1 MKVLETKTL
10 IESMEDRAK
19 VYTDFRD
26 KIDTLKKAFTDITQL
41 DDALQGKGA
50 DAIKGFYQAQIDVAD
65 GLLRL
70 VDMQIAF
77 LNGVSGAIADI
88 DLSGD
93 TVVDVNFLE
102 TDLAIHASNHISMVE
117 SQREDLQKI
126 IDGIDDI
133 VNLEAFSADDFN
145 TAIDD
150 ATKKRENTIKDV
162 DALDQQL
169 LEEYKVSES
178 AEFHI
183 GALFQQLLEAT
194 AQGNTISP
202 INFDAQAYKASEAYQ
217 LSDEVQQ
224 YADDYLSFKEDQEK
238 IREEL
243 KKAEEL
249 ENRPI
254 YEKAWDTV
262 KTFTGEA
269 TGYYDFL
276 RAKDGVDPVTG
287 EELTDGQRV
296 AAGAMATAG
305 FIPIVGWGGRLF
317 KGGSAIYKTAKGM
330 NAADQALSV
339 YKTTSTF
346 SNLQKAELGIY
357 GLASANGLSE
367 YITGKDMFG
376 NELTDVQRQ
385 SSLFNSIL
393 GASLVASPFVPAL
406 VKNGKLVKEETL
418 NKMHRLAT
426 NTKAGARYVY
436 DEVRG
441 GMQVLLGNQNMNF
454 AYAGADG
461 VKPILSNV
469 MNSKEVSKRIEEVVS
484 RFSFGKNL
492 GGNKDSDGVVTKGTG
507 NSSNKEID
515 NKSIHADMEKQKKSI
530 DDLELISEI
539 EIPEITVS
547 KSELPWGPGNIVKVG
562 KAISNSSL
570 AKVFKGTDNVKQG
583 DKSSLAP
590 GGGLAAHEL
599 KGGHLIDRHV
609 GKTDEQLLERLKN
622 NPKITGSST
631 FKDRMTA
638 EKVADTVL
646 SDPKNIEKIKKW
658 LSDPNSRPTLPLKF
672 KGDGEII
679 GRSATRNSEV
689 VENVSNAKIILKKD
703 NNNSFILTGYPVK

>member
-1 MKVLETKTL
+1 MRDDGDLKVLETKTL
-10 IESMEDRAK
+10 IETMEDRAK

-26 KIDTLKKAFTDITQL
+26 KIDTLKKEFTDITQL

-102 TDLAIHASNHISMVE
+102 TDLSIHASNHIAMVE

-145 TAIDD
+145 TAMDD
-150 ATKKRENTIKDV
+150 AKKKRENTIKDV

-178 AEFHI
+178 AEFHV

-305 FIPIVGWGGRLF
+305 FIPVVGWGGRLF

-330 NAADQALSV
+330 NTAEQALTV

-426 NTKAGARYVY
+426 NTKASARYVY

-441 GMQVLLGNQNMNF
+441 GMQVLFGNQNMNF

-461 VKPILSNV
+461 VKPLLSNV
-469 MNSKEVSKRIEEVVS
+469 MNSKEIKKRIEEVAS
-484 RFSFGKNL
+484 RFSFGKNF
-492 GGNKDSDGVVTKGTG
+492 GGSKGSEGVVTKVTG
-507 NSSNKEID
+507 NVN
-515 NKSIHADMEKQKKSI
+515 
-530 DDLELISEI
+530 L
-539 EIPEITVS
+539 
-547 KSELPWGPGNIVKVG
+547 
-562 KAISNSSL
+562 
-570 AKVFKGTDNVKQG
+570 
-583 DKSSLAP
+583 
-590 GGGLAAHEL
+590 
-599 KGGHLIDRHV
+599 
-609 GKTDEQLLERLKN
+609 
-622 NPKITGSST
+622 
-631 FKDRMTA
+631 
-638 EKVADTVL
+638 
-646 SDPKNIEKIKKW
+646 KNIEEFIDGTKSFDDVVDDFARLYSEKIQTNKTWSWNKSFHGGEYLTARQRKLIKEKAIEDGLIPKVNVNKADGMRYGFADFKSAGLVVETKDLPERLW
-658 LSDPNSRPTLPLKF
+658 LKSDEEQFEWLDDVIGGRPEGMTWHHTEVPGKMELVPF
-672 KGDGEII
+672 GIHNITIHNG
-679 GRSATRNSEV
+679 GRS
-689 VENVSNAKIILKKD
+689 
-703 NNNSFILTGYPVK
+703 TGMWADAPR

>member
-1 MKVLETKTL
+1 M
-10 IESMEDRAK
+10 
-19 VYTDFRD
+19 
-26 KIDTLKKAFTDITQL
+26 
-41 DDALQGKGA
+41 
-50 DAIKGFYQAQIDVAD
+50 
-65 GLLRL
+65 
-70 VDMQIAF
+70 
-77 LNGVSGAIADI
+77 
-88 DLSGD
+88 
-93 TVVDVNFLE
+93 
-102 TDLAIHASNHISMVE
+102 
-117 SQREDLQKI
+117 
-126 IDGIDDI
+126 
-133 VNLEAFSADDFN
+133 
-145 TAIDD
+145 
-150 ATKKRENTIKDV
+150 
-162 DALDQQL
+162 
-169 LEEYKVSES
+169 
-178 AEFHI
+178 
-183 GALFQQLLEAT
+183 LEAT

-296 AAGAMATAG
+296 AAGAMGAAG

-367 YITGKDMFG
+367 YIIGKDMFG

-418 NKMHRLAT
+418 KKMHKLAT
-426 NTKAGARYVY
+426 NTKASARYVY

-441 GMQVLLGNQNMNF
+441 GMQVLFGNQNMNF
-454 AYAGADG
+454 AFAGEEG

-469 MNSKEVSKRIEEVVS
+469 MNSQEVKKRIEEVVS
-484 RFSFGKNL
+484 KFSFGKNL
-492 GGNKDSDGVVTKGTG
+492 NDGKDSITKSEYKNLRKKTPNNEIRKMVNPDGPKVDPVYGYEVDKFEADHIVSMKEITEMDGFSRLTREQQIEILNLKENFVGLG
-507 NSSNKEID
+507 KSSNASKGANSWADWKGHSKMGEVPVNVRMEMLEKEEQAREAL
-515 NKSIHADMEKQKKSI
+515 KVA
-530 DDLELISEI
+530 I
-539 EIPEITVS
+539 E
-547 KSELPWGPGNIVKVG
+547 
-562 KAISNSSL
+562 
-570 AKVFKGTDNVKQG
+570 
-583 DKSSLAP
+583 
-590 GGGLAAHEL
+590 
-599 KGGHLIDRHV
+599 
-609 GKTDEQLLERLKN
+609 ERLK
-622 NPKITGSST
+622 
-631 FKDRMTA
+631 
-638 EKVADTVL
+638 
-646 SDPKNIEKIKKW
+646 
-658 LSDPNSRPTLPLKF
+658 
-672 KGDGEII
+672 
-679 GRSATRNSEV
+679 
-689 VENVSNAKIILKKD
+689 
-703 NNNSFILTGYPVK
+703 

>member
-26 KIDTLKKAFTDITQL
+26 KIDTLKKEFTDITQL

-50 DAIKGFYQAQIDVAD
+50 DAIKGFYQAQIEVAD

-102 TDLAIHASNHISMVE
+102 TDLSIHASNHIAMVE

-145 TAIDD
+145 TAMDD

-169 LEEYKVSES
+169 LEEYKLSEN

-249 ENRPI
+249 ENRPV

-262 KTFTGEA
+262 KTFIGEA

-330 NAADQALSV
+330 NSAEQALSV

-393 GASLVASPFVPAL
+393 GASLVASPFVPSL

-418 NKMHRLAT
+418 NQLHKLAT
-426 NTKAGARYVY
+426 KTKSGALYVY
-436 DEVRG
+436 DEVSG
-441 GMQVLLGNQNMNF
+441 GMRVLFGNQNMNF

-461 VKPILSNV
+461 VKPILSNM
-469 MNSKEVSKRIEEVVS
+469 MNSKEIKNRIEDVVS
-484 RFSFGKNL
+484 RFSFGKNVS
-492 GGNKDSDGVVTKGTG
+492 GSNASGYAGEVVIKHSGE
-507 NSSNKEID
+507 NIVKEVKEID
-515 NKSIHADMEKQKKSI
+515 FGKHIIKGKNGKKQLLPNTKYVTNDYYKYTTDELGRIVNVDAPELVLKKADRNKYAQANVGGSDRLP
-530 DDLELISEI
+530 DD
-539 EIPEITVS
+539 
-547 KSELPWGPGNIVKVG
+547 
-562 KAISNSSL
+562 
-570 AKVFKGTDNVKQG
+570 D
-583 DKSSLAP
+583 
-590 GGGLAAHEL
+590 
-599 KGGHLIDRHV
+599 GGHLIGAQFNGPPDIDNLVPQNSQINRKGGV
-609 GKTDEQLLERLKN
+609 WYEMETEWANALKEVP
-622 NPKITGSST
+622 PK
-631 FKDRMTA
+631 
-638 EKVADTVL
+638 KVSV
-646 SDPKNIEKIKKW
+646 SIEPIYT
-658 LSDPNSRPTLPLKF
+658 SNSMRPNSF
-672 KGDGEII
+672 MVEYEIEGE
-679 GRSATRNSEV
+679 
-689 VENVSNAKIILKKD
+689 
-703 NNNSFILTGYPVK
+703 FPVIREIANKSGG

>member
-1 MKVLETKTL
+1 MKVFEAKTL

-19 VYTDFRD
+19 VYTDLRD
-26 KIDTLKKAFTDITQL
+26 KIDTLKKEFTDITQL

-50 DAIKGFYQAQIDVAD
+50 EAIKGFYQAQIDVAEA
-65 GLLRL
+65 LLRL
-70 VDMQIAF
+70 IDMQIAF
-77 LNGVSGAIADI
+77 LNGVSGVIGDV

-102 TDLAIHASNHISMVE
+102 SDLSIHASNHIAMVK

-126 IDGIDDI
+126 FDGIDDI
-133 VNLEAFSADDFN
+133 VSLEAFATDDFN
-145 TAIDD
+145 TAMDD
-150 ATKKRENTIKDV
+150 AKKKRENTVKDV
-162 DALDQQL
+162 DSLDQQL
-169 LEEYKVSES
+169 LEEYKLTEN

-217 LSDEVQQ
+217 LTDEVQQ
-224 YADDYLSFKEDQEK
+224 YADDYLSFKDEQEK

-287 EELTDGQRV
+287 EELSDGQRV

-330 NAADQALSV
+330 NSAEQALSV

-385 SSLFNSIL
+385 ASLYNSIL
-393 GASLVASPFVPAL
+393 GASLVASPFVPSL
-406 VKNGKLVKEETL
+406 VKNGKLVKDETL
-418 NKMHRLAT
+418 NQMHKLAT
-426 NTKAGARYVY
+426 KTKSGALYVY

-441 GMQVLLGNQNMNF
+441 GMQVLFGNQNMNF
-454 AYAGADG
+454 AYAGAGG

-469 MNSKEVSKRIEEVVS
+469 MNSKEVRNRIEETIS
-484 RFSFGKNL
+484 RFSFARGTVYTVSDYLDDIIVNGKVDSAKM
-492 GGNKDSDGVVTKGTG
+492 NKLKNAIQNNRFSVD
-507 NSSNKEID
+507 
-515 NKSIHADMEKQKKSI
+515 
-530 DDLELISEI
+530 ELSEI
-539 EIPEITVS
+539 R
-547 KSELPWGPGNIVKVG
+547 KKMSELGITKAYDEALIKIDFGKYLRGLIGDPPVNMVDPHAHHILFKKGLGEAQQKLVQEGQEILRKYGIDPIVG
-562 KAISNSSL
+562 KENLVWAPNRIAGQHNISAL
-570 AKVFKGTDNVKQG
+570 
-583 DKSSLAP
+583 
-590 GGGLAAHEL
+590 
-599 KGGHLIDRHV
+599 
-609 GKTDEQLLERLKN
+609 
-622 NPKITGSST
+622 
-631 FKDRMTA
+631 
-638 EKVADTVL
+638 
-646 SDPKNIEKIKKW
+646 
-658 LSDPNSRPTLPLKF
+658 
-672 KGDGEII
+672 
-679 GRSATRNSEV
+679 
-689 VENVSNAKIILKKD
+689 ENVVNQLKAVDAAGADLDDIIE
-703 NNNSFILTGYPVK
+703 ILEDLGKQAASRR

>member
-1 MKVLETKTL
+1 MRDDGDLKVLETKTL

-26 KIDTLKKAFTDITQL
+26 KIDTLKKEFTDITQL

-65 GLLRL
+65 ALLRL

-102 TDLAIHASNHISMVE
+102 TDLSIHASNHISMVE

-145 TAIDD
+145 TAMDD

-305 FIPIVGWGGRLF
+305 FIPVVGWGGRLF

-330 NAADQALSV
+330 NTAEQALSV

-418 NKMHRLAT
+418 NQMHKLAT
-426 NTKAGARYVY
+426 NTKASARYVY

-441 GMQVLLGNQNMNF
+441 GMQALLGNQNMNLAF
-454 AYAGADG
+454 SGADG
-461 VKPILSNV
+461 VKPVLSNV
-469 MNSKEVSKRIEEVVS
+469 MNSQEIKKRIEEAVS

-492 GGNKDSDGVVTKGTG
+492 DGSKRTDDVVTKGTG
-507 NSSNKEID
+507 NRLAGESEVKTLVLKGEQFTNGRKNRLKPNIRYQTGEYDYFYQTDNAGRIVKFETENLQLTKREERLPHSKNTPGKVKGQDHAGHLAADRFGGSPKIDNLVSQLSDVNLKQYKKIEDEWAAALKETPPKEVKVNVEIIYDGNSKRPSEFIVEYEID
-515 NKSIHADMEKQKKSI
+515 GRYE
-530 DDLELISEI
+530 EI
-539 EIPEITVS
+539 
-547 KSELPWGPGNIVKVG
+547 NIL
-562 KAISNSSL
+562 N
-570 AKVFKGTDNVKQG
+570 
-583 DKSSLAP
+583 
-590 GGGLAAHEL
+590 
-599 KGGHLIDRHV
+599 
-609 GKTDEQLLERLKN
+609 
-622 NPKITGSST
+622 
-631 FKDRMTA
+631 
-638 EKVADTVL
+638 
-646 SDPKNIEKIKKW
+646 
-658 LSDPNSRPTLPLKF
+658 
-672 KGDGEII
+672 
-679 GRSATRNSEV
+679 
-689 VENVSNAKIILKKD
+689 
-703 NNNSFILTGYPVK
+703 

>member
-26 KIDTLKKAFTDITQL
+26 KIDTLKKEFTDITQL

-65 GLLRL
+65 SLLRL

-102 TDLAIHASNHISMVE
+102 TDLSIHASNHIAMVE

-145 TAIDD
+145 TAMDD
-150 ATKKRENTIKDV
+150 AKKKRENTVKDV

-169 LEEYKVSES
+169 LEEYKLSEN

-183 GALFQQLLEAT
+183 GALFQKLLEAT
-194 AQGNTISP
+194 AQGNAISP

-330 NAADQALSV
+330 NSAEQALSV

-385 SSLFNSIL
+385 ASLYNSIL
-393 GASLVASPFVPAL
+393 GASLVASPFVPTL

-418 NKMHRLAT
+418 NQMHKLAT
-426 NTKAGARYVY
+426 NTKASARYVY

-441 GMQVLLGNQNMNF
+441 GMRVLFGNQNMNL

-469 MNSKEVSKRIEEVVS
+469 MNSQEVKKRIEEAVS

-492 GGNKDSDGVVTKGTG
+492 SGSDGSGDAVGVIAKGTG
-507 NSSNKEID
+507 KEVRIPSVRNNQFNMWFD
-515 NKSIHADMEKQKKSI
+515 KLSVEEFEEMWNVPHLRSK
-530 DDLELISEI
+530 I
-539 EIPEITVS
+539 EDRIRR
-547 KSELPWGPGNIVKVG
+547 
-562 KAISNSSL
+562 
-570 AKVFKGTDNVKQG
+570 
-583 DKSSLAP
+583 P
-590 GGGLAAHEL
+590 GGYHEW
-599 KGGHLIDRHV
+599 HL
-609 GKTDEQLLERLKN
+609 
-622 NPKITGSST
+622 
-631 FKDRMTA
+631 
-638 EKVADTVL
+638 VART
-646 SDPKNIEKIKKW
+646 P
-658 LSDPNSRPTLPLKF
+658 KF
-672 KGDGEII
+672 KHWGISMDVIKEMRSLTKDVEFVNPPGRHGSRGSTKAHNEILKI
-679 GRSATRNSEV
+679 IDSATDYESFVRGLNEWA
-689 VENVSNAKIILKKD
+689 SNRMKNGVMDLPEG
-703 NNNSFILTGYPVK
+703 LRR

>member
-1 MKVLETKTL
+1 VRDDGDLKVLETKTL

-26 KIDTLKKAFTDITQL
+26 KIDTLKKEFTDITQL

-102 TDLAIHASNHISMVE
+102 TDLSIHASNHISMVE

-150 ATKKRENTIKDV
+150 AKKKRENTIKDV

-202 INFDAQAYKASEAYQ
+202 INFNAQAYKASEAFQ

-406 VKNGKLVKEETL
+406 VKNGKLVKEETI
-418 NKMHRLAT
+418 NQMHKLAT
-426 NTKAGARYVY
+426 NTKASARYVY

-441 GMQVLLGNQNMNF
+441 GMQGLLGNQNMNF
-454 AYAGADG
+454 ALAGADG

-469 MNSKEVSKRIEEVVS
+469 INSQEIKKRVEEAVS

-492 GGNKDSDGVVTKGTG
+492 DGSKRTDDVVTKGTG
-507 NSSNKEID
+507 NRLAGESEVKTLVLKGEQFTNGRKNRLKPNIRYQTGEYDYFYQTDNAGRIVKFETENLQLTKREERLPHSKNTPGKVKGQDHAGHLAADRFGGSPKIDNLVSQLSDVNLKQYKKIEDEWAAALKETPPKEVKVNVEIIYDGNSKRPSEFIVEYEID
-515 NKSIHADMEKQKKSI
+515 GRYE
-530 DDLELISEI
+530 EI
-539 EIPEITVS
+539 
-547 KSELPWGPGNIVKVG
+547 NIL
-562 KAISNSSL
+562 N
-570 AKVFKGTDNVKQG
+570 
-583 DKSSLAP
+583 
-590 GGGLAAHEL
+590 
-599 KGGHLIDRHV
+599 
-609 GKTDEQLLERLKN
+609 
-622 NPKITGSST
+622 
-631 FKDRMTA
+631 
-638 EKVADTVL
+638 
-646 SDPKNIEKIKKW
+646 
-658 LSDPNSRPTLPLKF
+658 
-672 KGDGEII
+672 
-679 GRSATRNSEV
+679 
-689 VENVSNAKIILKKD
+689 
-703 NNNSFILTGYPVK
+703 

>member
-26 KIDTLKKAFTDITQL
+26 KIDTLKKEFTDITQL

-65 GLLRL
+65 ALLRL

-102 TDLAIHASNHISMVE
+102 TDLSIHASNHISMVE

-145 TAIDD
+145 TAMDD

-305 FIPIVGWGGRLF
+305 FIPVVGWGGRLF

-330 NAADQALSV
+330 NTAEQALSV

-418 NKMHRLAT
+418 NQMHKLAT
-426 NTKAGARYVY
+426 NTKASARYVY

-441 GMQVLLGNQNMNF
+441 GMQALLGNQNMNLAF
-454 AYAGADG
+454 SGADG
-461 VKPILSNV
+461 VKPVLSNV
-469 MNSKEVSKRIEEVVS
+469 MNSQEIKKRIEEAVS

-492 GGNKDSDGVVTKGTG
+492 DGSKRTDDVVTKGTG
-507 NSSNKEID
+507 NRLAGESEVKTLVLKGEQFTNGRKNRLKPNIRYQTGEYDYFYQTDNAGRIVKFETENLQLTKREERLPHSKNTPGKVKGQDHAGHLAADRFGGSPKIDNLVSQLSDVNLKQYKKIEDEWAAALKETPPKEVKVNVEIIYDGNSKRPSEFIVEYEID
-515 NKSIHADMEKQKKSI
+515 GRYE
-530 DDLELISEI
+530 EI
-539 EIPEITVS
+539 
-547 KSELPWGPGNIVKVG
+547 NIL
-562 KAISNSSL
+562 N
-570 AKVFKGTDNVKQG
+570 
-583 DKSSLAP
+583 
-590 GGGLAAHEL
+590 
-599 KGGHLIDRHV
+599 
-609 GKTDEQLLERLKN
+609 
-622 NPKITGSST
+622 
-631 FKDRMTA
+631 
-638 EKVADTVL
+638 
-646 SDPKNIEKIKKW
+646 
-658 LSDPNSRPTLPLKF
+658 
-672 KGDGEII
+672 
-679 GRSATRNSEV
+679 
-689 VENVSNAKIILKKD
+689 
-703 NNNSFILTGYPVK
+703 

>member
-41 DDALQGKGA
+41 DDDLQGKGA
-50 DAIKGFYQAQIDVAD
+50 DSIKGFYQAQIDVAD

-102 TDLAIHASNHISMVE
+102 TDLSIHASNHIAMVE

-145 TAIDD
+145 TAMDD
-150 ATKKRENTIKDV
+150 AKKKRENTIKDV

-169 LEEYKVSES
+169 LEEYKLSEN

-202 INFDAQAYKASEAYQ
+202 INFNAQAYKASEAYQ

-305 FIPIVGWGGRLF
+305 FIPVVGWGGRLF

-330 NAADQALSV
+330 NTAEQALSV
-339 YKTTSTF
+339 YKSSSTF

-393 GASLVASPFVPAL
+393 GASLVASPFVPVL

-418 NKMHRLAT
+418 NQMHKLAT
-426 NTKAGARYVY
+426 NTKASARFVY

-454 AYAGADG
+454 ALAGADG
-461 VKPILSNV
+461 VKPLLSNV
-469 MNSKEVSKRIEEVVS
+469 MNSKEVRNRIEETIS
-484 RFSFGKNL
+484 RFSFAKDTSKYNRRTMKHIYHGEINKRGKAVGYHHESMM
-492 GGNKDSDGVVTKGTG
+492 GGKIIPGTETKPDKNGVYRAKVEIEGVRKKATSSFFPKEWDRVQVLKAIEEAFNNKRLIGDNKYSGKSESGLIIEMYLNKDG
-507 NSSNKEID
+507 
-515 NKSIHADMEKQKKSI
+515 SIA
-530 DDLELISEI
+530 
-539 EIPEITVS
+539 
-547 KSELPWGPGNIVKVG
+547 
-562 KAISNSSL
+562 
-570 AKVFKGTDNVKQG
+570 
-583 DKSSLAP
+583 
-590 GGGLAAHEL
+590 
-599 KGGHLIDRHV
+599 
-609 GKTDEQLLERLKN
+609 
-622 NPKITGSST
+622 
-631 FKDRMTA
+631 TA
-638 EKVADTVL
+638 Y
-646 SDPKNIEKIKKW
+646 PIY
-658 LSDPNSRPTLPLKF
+658 
-672 KGDGEII
+672 KGD
-679 GRSATRNSEV
+679 
-689 VENVSNAKIILKKD
+689 
-703 NNNSFILTGYPVK
+703 

>member
-1 MKVLETKTL
+1 MRDDGDLKVLETKTL

-26 KIDTLKKAFTDITQL
+26 KIDTLKKEFTDITQL

-102 TDLAIHASNHISMVE
+102 TDLSIHASNHISMVE

-150 ATKKRENTIKDV
+150 AKKKRENTIKDV

-202 INFDAQAYKASEAYQ
+202 INFNAQAYKASEAFQ

-406 VKNGKLVKEETL
+406 VKNGKLVKEETI
-418 NKMHRLAT
+418 NQMHKLAT
-426 NTKAGARYVY
+426 NTKASARYVY

-441 GMQVLLGNQNMNF
+441 GMQGLLGNQNMNF
-454 AYAGADG
+454 ALAGADG

-469 MNSKEVSKRIEEVVS
+469 INSQEIKKRVEEAVS

-492 GGNKDSDGVVTKGTG
+492 DGSKRTDDVVTKGTG
-507 NSSNKEID
+507 NRLAGESEVKTLVLKGEQFTNGRKNRLKPNIRYQTGEYDYFYQTDNAGRIVKFETENLQLTKREERLPHSKNTPGKVKGQDHAGHLAADRFGGSPKIDNLVSQLSDVNLKQYKKIEDEWAAALKETPPKEVKVNVEIIYDGNSKRPSEFIVEYEID
-515 NKSIHADMEKQKKSI
+515 GRYE
-530 DDLELISEI
+530 EI
-539 EIPEITVS
+539 
-547 KSELPWGPGNIVKVG
+547 NIL
-562 KAISNSSL
+562 N
-570 AKVFKGTDNVKQG
+570 
-583 DKSSLAP
+583 
-590 GGGLAAHEL
+590 
-599 KGGHLIDRHV
+599 
-609 GKTDEQLLERLKN
+609 
-622 NPKITGSST
+622 
-631 FKDRMTA
+631 
-638 EKVADTVL
+638 
-646 SDPKNIEKIKKW
+646 
-658 LSDPNSRPTLPLKF
+658 
-672 KGDGEII
+672 
-679 GRSATRNSEV
+679 
-689 VENVSNAKIILKKD
+689 
-703 NNNSFILTGYPVK
+703 

>member
-1 MKVLETKTL
+1 MRDDGDLKVLETKTL

-41 DDALQGKGA
+41 DDDLQGKGA
-50 DAIKGFYQAQIDVAD
+50 DSIKGFYQAQIDVAD

-102 TDLAIHASNHISMVE
+102 TDLSIHASNHIAMVE

-145 TAIDD
+145 TAMDD
-150 ATKKRENTIKDV
+150 AKKKRENTIKDV

-169 LEEYKVSES
+169 LEEYKLSEN

-202 INFDAQAYKASEAYQ
+202 INFNAQAYKASEAYQ

-305 FIPIVGWGGRLF
+305 FIPVVGWGGRLF

-330 NAADQALSV
+330 NTAEQALSV
-339 YKTTSTF
+339 YKSSSTF

-393 GASLVASPFVPAL
+393 GASLVASPFVPVL

-418 NKMHRLAT
+418 NQMHKLAT
-426 NTKAGARYVY
+426 NTKASARFVY

-454 AYAGADG
+454 ALAGADG
-461 VKPILSNV
+461 VKPLLSNV
-469 MNSKEVSKRIEEVVS
+469 MNSKEVRNRIEETIS
-484 RFSFGKNL
+484 RFSFAKDTSKYNRRTMKHIYHGEINKRGKAVGYHHESMM
-492 GGNKDSDGVVTKGTG
+492 GGKIIPGTETKPDKNGVYRAKVEIEGVRKKATSSFFPKEWDRVQVLKAIEEAFNNKRLIGDNKYSGKSESGLIIEMYLNKDG
-507 NSSNKEID
+507 
-515 NKSIHADMEKQKKSI
+515 SIA
-530 DDLELISEI
+530 
-539 EIPEITVS
+539 
-547 KSELPWGPGNIVKVG
+547 
-562 KAISNSSL
+562 
-570 AKVFKGTDNVKQG
+570 
-583 DKSSLAP
+583 
-590 GGGLAAHEL
+590 
-599 KGGHLIDRHV
+599 
-609 GKTDEQLLERLKN
+609 
-622 NPKITGSST
+622 
-631 FKDRMTA
+631 TA
-638 EKVADTVL
+638 Y
-646 SDPKNIEKIKKW
+646 PIY
-658 LSDPNSRPTLPLKF
+658 
-672 KGDGEII
+672 KGD
-679 GRSATRNSEV
+679 
-689 VENVSNAKIILKKD
+689 
-703 NNNSFILTGYPVK
+703 

>member
-1 MKVLETKTL
+1 MRDDGDLKVLETKTL

-26 KIDTLKKAFTDITQL
+26 KIDTLKKEFTDITQL

-88 DLSGD
+88 DLSGG

-102 TDLAIHASNHISMVE
+102 TDLSIHASNHIAMVE

-133 VNLEAFSADDFN
+133 VNLKAFSADDFN
-145 TAIDD
+145 TAMDD
-150 ATKKRENTIKDV
+150 AKKKRENTIKDV

-169 LEEYKVSES
+169 LEEYKLSEN

-217 LSDEVQQ
+217 LTDEVQQ
-224 YADDYLSFKEDQEK
+224 YSDDYLSFKEEQEK

-330 NAADQALSV
+330 NTAEQALSF

-393 GASLVASPFVPAL
+393 GASLVASPFVPSL

-418 NKMHRLAT
+418 NQLHKLAT
-426 NTKAGARYVY
+426 NTKASARYVY
-436 DEVRG
+436 GEVRG
-441 GMQVLLGNQNMNF
+441 GMQVLLGNQNMNLAF
-454 AYAGADG
+454 AGADG
-461 VKPILSNV
+461 VKPIVSNV
-469 MNSKEVSKRIEEVVS
+469 MNPNEITMRIEKVGGVS
-484 RFSFGKNL
+484 
-492 GGNKDSDGVVTKGTG
+492 TKGAIKDVKNYRKTFFDEYPELEG
-507 NSSNKEID
+507 SVVVHHAIEQQVLKKYPELFSLEEIHALENLRGIPKEI
-515 NKSIHADMEKQKKSI
+515 NS
-530 DDLELISEI
+530 DLHL
-539 EIPEITVS
+539 S
-547 KSELPWGPGNIVKVG
+547 KIRKDWNRFYRNHP
-562 KAISNSSL
+562 
-570 AKVFKGTDNVKQG
+570 
-583 DKSSLAP
+583 
-590 GGGLAAHEL
+590 
-599 KGGHLIDRHV
+599 
-609 GKTDEQLLERLKN
+609 
-622 NPKITGSST
+622 NPTK
-631 FKDRMTA
+631 
-638 EKVADTVL
+638 E
-646 SDPKNIEKIKKW
+646 
-658 LSDPNSRPTLPLKF
+658 
-672 KGDGEII
+672 EII
-679 GRSATRNSEV
+679 NYMIELDKKYG
-689 VENVSNAKIILKKD
+689 ENFNP
-703 NNNSFILTGYPVK
+703 PVQR

>member
-1 MKVLETKTL
+1 
-10 IESMEDRAK
+10 
-19 VYTDFRD
+19 
-26 KIDTLKKAFTDITQL
+26 
-41 DDALQGKGA
+41 
-50 DAIKGFYQAQIDVAD
+50 
-65 GLLRL
+65 
-70 VDMQIAF
+70 MQFAF

-102 TDLAIHASNHISMVE
+102 TDLSIHASNHISMVE

-150 ATKKRENTIKDV
+150 AKKKRENTIKDV

-202 INFDAQAYKASEAYQ
+202 INFNAQAYKASEAYQ

-249 ENRPI
+249 ENRPM

-287 EELTDGQRV
+287 EELSEGQRV

-305 FIPIVGWGGRLF
+305 FIPIVGWGGRLL

-330 NAADQALSV
+330 NSAEQALSV
-339 YKTTSTF
+339 YKTSSTF

-418 NKMHRLAT
+418 NQMHKLAT
-426 NTKAGARYVY
+426 NTKASARYVY

-454 AYAGADG
+454 ALAGADG

-469 MNSKEVSKRIEEVVS
+469 MNSKEVSKRIEEVTS
-484 RFSFGKNL
+484 KFSFGKNM
-492 GGNKDSDGVVTKGTG
+492 GGSKGT
-507 NSSNKEID
+507 
-515 NKSIHADMEKQKKSI
+515 AKKSSLVGREVE
-530 DDLELISEI
+530 LEWLGDNYKAIEI
-539 EIPEITVS
+539 EGT
-547 KSELPWGPGNIVKVG
+547 VKVG
-562 KAISNSSL
+562 GKEMDISRRVYQKIDIDFDYTPKTLKAKGLSNREL
-570 AKVFKGTDNVKQG
+570 VAKGRPPYVI
-583 DKSSLAP
+583 DKNGEEAQI
-590 GGGLAAHEL
+590 EL
-599 KGGHLIDRHV
+599 HHIIQKESGNMV
-609 GKTDEQLLERLKN
+609 
-622 NPKITGSST
+622 
-631 FKDRMTA
+631 
-638 EKVADTVL
+638 
-646 SDPKNIEKIKKW
+646 
-658 LSDPNSRPTLPLKF
+658 
-672 KGDGEII
+672 EII
-679 GRSATRNSEV
+679 ATTHDDYKKILHGLIKNGDSFRNDEVLDKQFNNFRKKYWKWRS
-689 VENVSNAKIILKKD
+689 
-703 NNNSFILTGYPVK
+703 NNLE

>member
-10 IESMEDRAK
+10 IETMEDRAK

-26 KIDTLKKAFTDITQL
+26 KIDTLKKEFTDITQL

-102 TDLAIHASNHISMVE
+102 TDLSIHASNHIAMVE

-145 TAIDD
+145 TAMDD
-150 ATKKRENTIKDV
+150 AKKKRENTIKDV

-178 AEFHI
+178 AEFHV

-305 FIPIVGWGGRLF
+305 FIPVVGWGGRLF

-330 NAADQALSV
+330 NTAEQALTV

-426 NTKAGARYVY
+426 NTKASARYVY

-441 GMQVLLGNQNMNF
+441 GMQVLFGNQNMNF

-461 VKPILSNV
+461 VKPLLSNV
-469 MNSKEVSKRIEEVVS
+469 MNSKEIKKRIEEVAS
-484 RFSFGKNL
+484 RFSFGKNF
-492 GGNKDSDGVVTKGTG
+492 GGSKGSEGVVTKVTG
-507 NSSNKEID
+507 NVN
-515 NKSIHADMEKQKKSI
+515 
-530 DDLELISEI
+530 L
-539 EIPEITVS
+539 
-547 KSELPWGPGNIVKVG
+547 
-562 KAISNSSL
+562 
-570 AKVFKGTDNVKQG
+570 
-583 DKSSLAP
+583 
-590 GGGLAAHEL
+590 
-599 KGGHLIDRHV
+599 
-609 GKTDEQLLERLKN
+609 
-622 NPKITGSST
+622 
-631 FKDRMTA
+631 
-638 EKVADTVL
+638 
-646 SDPKNIEKIKKW
+646 KNIEEFIDGTKSFDDVVDDFARLYSEKIQTNKTWSWNKSFHGGEYLTARQRKLIKEKAIEDGLIPKVNVNKADGMRYGFADFKSAGLVVETKDLPERLW
-658 LSDPNSRPTLPLKF
+658 LKSDEEQFEWLDDVIGGRPEGMTWHHTEVPGKMELVPF
-672 KGDGEII
+672 GIHNITIHNG
-679 GRSATRNSEV
+679 GRS
-689 VENVSNAKIILKKD
+689 
-703 NNNSFILTGYPVK
+703 TGMWADAPR

>member
-26 KIDTLKKAFTDITQL
+26 KIDTLKKEFTDITQL

-77 LNGVSGAIADI
+77 LNGVTGAIADI
-88 DLSGD
+88 DLSGE

-102 TDLAIHASNHISMVE
+102 TDLSIHASNHIAMVE

-133 VNLEAFSADDFN
+133 VNLEAFSVDDFN
-145 TAIDD
+145 TAMDD
-150 ATKKRENTIKDV
+150 AKKKRENTIKDV

-194 AQGNTISP
+194 AQGSTISP

-217 LSDEVQQ
+217 LTDEVQQ

-305 FIPIVGWGGRLF
+305 FIPVVGWGGRLF

-367 YITGKDMFG
+367 YITGQDMFG

-406 VKNGKLVKEETL
+406 VKNGKLVKEETI
-418 NKMHRLAT
+418 NQMHKLAT
-426 NTKAGARYVY
+426 NTKASARYVY
-436 DEVRG
+436 DGVRG
-441 GMQVLLGNQNMNF
+441 GMQVLLGNQNINS

-461 VKPILSNV
+461 VKPLLPNV
-469 MNSKEVSKRIEEVVS
+469 MNSKEVRNRIEETIS
-484 RFSFGKNL
+484 RFSFAKDTSKYNRGTMKHIYHGEINKRGKAVGYHHESMM
-492 GGNKDSDGVVTKGTG
+492 GGKIIPGTETKPDKNGVYRAKVEIEGVRKKATSSFFPKEWDRVQVLKAIEETFNNKRLIGDNKYSGKSESGLIIEMYLNKDG
-507 NSSNKEID
+507 
-515 NKSIHADMEKQKKSI
+515 SIA
-530 DDLELISEI
+530 
-539 EIPEITVS
+539 
-547 KSELPWGPGNIVKVG
+547 
-562 KAISNSSL
+562 
-570 AKVFKGTDNVKQG
+570 
-583 DKSSLAP
+583 
-590 GGGLAAHEL
+590 
-599 KGGHLIDRHV
+599 
-609 GKTDEQLLERLKN
+609 
-622 NPKITGSST
+622 
-631 FKDRMTA
+631 TA
-638 EKVADTVL
+638 Y
-646 SDPKNIEKIKKW
+646 PIY
-658 LSDPNSRPTLPLKF
+658 
-672 KGDGEII
+672 KGD
-679 GRSATRNSEV
+679 
-689 VENVSNAKIILKKD
+689 
-703 NNNSFILTGYPVK
+703 

>member
-102 TDLAIHASNHISMVE
+102 TDLSIHASNHIAMVE

-145 TAIDD
+145 TAMDD

-169 LEEYKVSES
+169 LEEYKLSEN

-287 EELTDGQRV
+287 EKLTDGQRV
-296 AAGAMATAG
+296 AAGAMGAAG
-305 FIPIVGWGGRLF
+305 FIPVVGWGGRLY

-330 NAADQALSV
+330 NTAEQALSV

-406 VKNGKLVKEETL
+406 VKNGKLVKEETI
-418 NKMHRLAT
+418 NQMHKLAT
-426 NTKAGARYVY
+426 NTKASARYVY

-441 GMQVLLGNQNMNF
+441 GMQVLLGNQNMNYAF
-454 AYAGADG
+454 AGADG

-469 MNSKEVSKRIEEVVS
+469 MNSQEIKKRLEEVIS
-484 RFSFGKNL
+484 KFSSDDIDKIDYGAHLKKNV
-492 GGNKDSDGVVTKGTG
+492 GEPPSDMYDPHAHHIVFKKGN
-507 NSSNKEID
+507 
-515 NKSIHADMEKQKKSI
+515 
-530 DDLELISEI
+530 
-539 EIPEITVS
+539 
-547 KSELPWGPGNIVKVG
+547 G
-562 KAISNSSL
+562 KAQKELVKEGQEILREYDIDPILGLENL
-570 AKVFKGTDNVKQG
+570 VWAPNRVKGQHGYEALKYVVDN
-583 DKSSLAP
+583 
-590 GGGLAAHEL
+590 
-599 KGGHLIDRHV
+599 
-609 GKTDEQLLERLKN
+609 
-622 NPKITGSST
+622 
-631 FKDRMTA
+631 
-638 EKVADTVL
+638 
-646 SDPKNIEKIKKW
+646 IKKVR
-658 LSDPNSRPTLPLKF
+658 DAG
-672 KGDGEII
+672 GD
-679 GRSATRNSEV
+679 RDDM
-689 VENVSNAKIILKKD
+689 VEMLEKLGDVAKRRK
-703 NNNSFILTGYPVK
+703 

>member
-10 IESMEDRAK
+10 IDSMKDRAK

-26 KIDTLKKAFTDITQL
+26 KIDTLKKEFTDITQL

-50 DAIKGFYQAQIDVAD
+50 EAIKGFYQAQIDVAEA
-65 GLLRL
+65 LLRL
-70 VDMQIAF
+70 IDMQIAF
-77 LNGVSGAIADI
+77 LNGVSGVIADV

-102 TDLAIHASNHISMVE
+102 SDLSIHASNNIAMVE
-117 SQREDLQKI
+117 SQREDLQNI
-126 IDGIDDI
+126 FDGIDDI
-133 VNLEAFSADDFN
+133 ISLEAFSTDDFN
-145 TAIDD
+145 NAMEDTK
-150 ATKKRENTIKDV
+150 KKRENTIKDV

-287 EELTDGQRV
+287 EELSAGQRV

-330 NAADQALSV
+330 NTAEQALSV

-385 SSLFNSIL
+385 ASLYNSIL

-418 NKMHRLAT
+418 NQMHKLAT
-426 NTKAGARYVY
+426 KTKSGAVYVF

-441 GMQVLLGNQNMNF
+441 GMQVLFGNQNMNF

-461 VKPILSNV
+461 IKPLLSNV
-469 MNSKEVSKRIEEVVS
+469 MNSKEVRNRIEETIS
-484 RFSFGKNL
+484 RFSFA
-492 GGNKDSDGVVTKGTG
+492 KGTVYTVNDYLDDIIVNG
-507 NSSNKEID
+507 KVDNVKMNKLKNAIQNNRFSVDE
-515 NKSIHADMEKQKKSI
+515 
-530 DDLELISEI
+530 ISEI
-539 EIPEITVS
+539 S
-547 KSELPWGPGNIVKVG
+547 KKMSELGITKEYNEALMKIDFGKYLRKLVG
-562 KAISNSSL
+562 DPPAGMINPHAHHIL
-570 AKVFKGTDNVKQG
+570 FKK
-583 DKSSLAP
+583 
-590 GGGLAAHEL
+590 GLGEAQQQLVHEGQEL
-599 KGGHLIDRHV
+599 LRRYGID
-609 GKTDEQLLERLKN
+609 
-622 NPKITGSST
+622 P
-631 FKDRMTA
+631 
-638 EKVADTVL
+638 
-646 SDPKNIEKIKKW
+646 
-658 LSDPNSRPTLPLKF
+658 
-672 KGDGEII
+672 II
-679 GRSATRNSEV
+679 GKENLVWAPNAVIGQHSLDAL
-689 VENVSNAKIILKKD
+689 ENVVNHLKTVEAEGGD
-703 NNNSFILTGYPVK
+703 FEDIVEALEELGVLASRR